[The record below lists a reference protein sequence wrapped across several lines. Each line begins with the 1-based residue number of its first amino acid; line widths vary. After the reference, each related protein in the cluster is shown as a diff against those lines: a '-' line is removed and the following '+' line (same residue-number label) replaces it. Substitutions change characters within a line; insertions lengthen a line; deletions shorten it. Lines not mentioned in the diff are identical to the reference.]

1 MDRPAI
7 SGMVLLVCWAIGSTI
22 VGRSFSALDPDP
34 TDAQLFAYFG
44 LQWLYGHI
52 PYVDIWDHKPP
63 GTFAVDALVFLL
75 FPKSFTALAW
85 MEGIFILGCIGT
97 VYLLMR
103 QWGGPWL
110 VASLATASV
119 AVASNLLYYNE
130 YGNLSEMYM
139 LWPATLS
146 MYFFSKASPTFQ
158 RSSCADHCCFHGF
171 Q

>member
-103 QWGGPWL
+103 QWGGRGGRL
-110 VASLATASV
+110 GGA
-119 AVASNLLYYNE
+119 
-130 YGNLSEMYM
+130 GG
-139 LWPATLS
+139 PAPPQRPSPSRMGGCGVDGALIRYRWRQTLD
-146 MYFFSKASPTFQ
+146 MKP
-158 RSSCADHCCFHGF
+158 
-171 Q
+171 